1 MSRNKKIIIC
11 TMSVLLAL
19 AVLIGIYAICIDLYI
34 KHDGKGRIYTA
45 ENAAGTYDCIIILG
59 CGVKDDGRPSDM
71 LYDRIITGVEAYK
84 MGLSSRIIMSGDHG
98 RADYN
103 EVGVMK
109 KYAVAL
115 GVPEDAIFCD
125 HAGFSTYESIVRAKK
140 IFSVESALIVTQKY
154 HLYRALYDAER
165 FGIKADGMSADVRR
179 YRGEIT
185 RNVREIIAR
194 NKDFLFCIF
203 KPDPKYLGEKINL
216 NGSGNITNG

>member
-1 MSRNKKIIIC
+1 MSRTKKLIII

-19 AVLIGIYAICIDLYI
+19 AVLIGIYAICIDFYI
-34 KHDGKGRIYTA
+34 KHDGNDRIYTA
-45 ENAAGTYDCIIILG
+45 ENAAGTYDCIIVLG

-98 RADYN
+98 KADYD

-109 KYAVAL
+109 KYAIDL
-115 GVPEDAIFCD
+115 GVPESAIFCD

-154 HLYRALYDAER
+154 HLYRALYDAKR

-179 YRGEIT
+179 YRGNVT

-203 KPDPKYLGEKINL
+203 KPDPKYLGEKIDL
-216 NGSGNITNG
+216 NGNGNITNG